1 MYYKGRVADPSKVAG
16 LTSPNE
22 DRGGVYTGCN
32 QEKNLRTG
40 VEVKRKLVSMDGEK
54 MFIKRFKLSIF
65 NTCLQA

>member
-32 QEKNLRTG
+32 QEKKSEDWSG
-40 VEVKRKLVSMDGEK
+40 SKKKVSQYGW
-54 MFIKRFKLSIF
+54 
-65 NTCLQA
+65 